1 MAKAVEIRK
10 FSFGYA
16 DAGKVLVD
24 VDLSIDHGSKVA
36 LIGPNGAGKSTL
48 LLALSVF
55 IEGAGEILIDGI
67 GASRKNAR
75 QIRRVI
81 GSVLQNPDEQ
91 LFMPTLFDD
100 VAFGPINM
108 DLPHEEVKKRTMDA
122 LGRVGLSGMERRPP
136 HHLSAGQK
144 RSAAIATILSMDP
157 KIITMDEP
165 DTSLDPRSRNNLI
178 ELLKSLDQTL
188 IIATCNMDFAARLCE
203 RVVLVDGGAIIADG
217 DAERIM
223 GDSQLMAEHGL
234 EVPRM
239 FAGKG

>member
-1 MAKAVEIRK
+1 MSKAVEIRG

-16 DAGKVLVD
+16 DAGKVLSD

-48 LLALSVF
+48 LLAMSVF

-67 GASRKNAR
+67 SASRKNAR
-75 QIRRVI
+75 AIRRVI

-108 DLPHEEVKKRTMDA
+108 DMGHEEVKGRVAEALRT
-122 LGRVGLSGMERRPP
+122 VGLSGMERRPP

-178 ELLKSLDQTL
+178 DLLNSLDQTL
-188 IIATCNMDFAARLCE
+188 IIATCNMDFAARLCD
-203 RVVLVDGGAIIADG
+203 RVVLVDGGRIVADG
-217 DAERIM
+217 ESRKIM
-223 GDSQLMAEHGL
+223 SDIELMEMHGL
-234 EVPRM
+234 EVPAM
-239 FAGKG
+239 FAG